1 MYKTYLFNTI
11 KVTSVLSLISYPT
24 HESYIYTTWHS
35 KYAGVKNAGESST
48 YPITT
53 TTINKLPELKRFTIF
68 RCISSYLLFL
78 ILTWILLLNVYVNVC

>member
-1 MYKTYLFNTI
+1 MYKMYLFNTI
-11 KVTSVLSLISYPT
+11 KITSVPTLISYPT

-68 RCISSYLLFL
+68 RCISSLFN
-78 ILTWILLLNVYVNVC
+78 IPNSNVDSFVKCEC

>member
-11 KVTSVLSLISYPT
+11 KITSVPTLTSYPT
-24 HESYIYTTWHS
+24 HESYVYTTWHS

-53 TTINKLPELKRFTIF
+53 TIINKLPELKRFTIF
-68 RCISSYLLFL
+68 VAYPL
-78 ILTWILLLNVYVNVC
+78 ICYS